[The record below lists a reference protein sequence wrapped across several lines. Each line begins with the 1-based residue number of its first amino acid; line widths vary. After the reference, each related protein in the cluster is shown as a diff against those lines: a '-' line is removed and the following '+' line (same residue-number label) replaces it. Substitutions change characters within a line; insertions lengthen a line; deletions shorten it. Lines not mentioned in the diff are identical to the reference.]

1 MKPPTFR
8 RLPRH
13 LGPLP
18 RGIRLEGQAVAAGTT
33 DRRAL
38 SRRRRHVLR
47 AERGGGP
54 AENARL
60 TVEADGQILLGIGS
74 SSLGQGIE
82 TTFTQVTA
90 DALGLPFECIRVLH
104 GSTGLVSDSSGSY
117 HSRTA
122 IIGGSAILDAADKLR
137 PLIREAG
144 ARWLGCAPQDV
155 ELRDGCI
162 VAAGDRTVA
171 LADLG
176 ARAIATA
183 VRSPSKAPSPRART
197 PGRTAR
203 KPRMS
208 RSIRELATWRSWIV
222 SWSRTSAA

>member
-1 MKPPTFR
+1 MEFGWKDKQSLQG
-8 RLPRH
+8 RLIDGRYH
-13 LGPLP
+13 GV
-18 RGIRLEGQAVAAGTT
+18 AVTCFVQSG
-33 DRRAL
+33 
-38 SRRRRHVLR
+38 
-47 AERGGGP
+47 GGGP

-104 GSTGLVSDSSGSY
+104 GSTGLVSDGSGSY

-122 IIGGSAILDAADKLR
+122 IMGGSAILDAADKLR

-155 ELRDGCI
+155 ELRDSHRRC
-162 VAAGDRTVA
+162 RRSHRC
-171 LADLG
+171 
-176 ARAIATA
+176 AR
-183 VRSPSKAPSPRART
+183 
-197 PGRTAR
+197 
-203 KPRMS
+203 
-208 RSIRELATWRSWIV
+208 
-222 SWSRTSAA
+222 